1 MKNLTIRKLFR
12 FVYTVPLS
20 ILLAGCTYVE
30 TESLDNELSQVLPS
44 CNKRLHEYFAQ
55 NNMPKFIRGKVSILE
70 KKDLRDSDHNW
81 MNTKWQ
87 ASITYKLNLE
97 DLENVSLYKSE
108 GEDYFIICKYI
119 TSSLKDNKG
128 VTSIKIFSNLSLPA
142 SKVE

>member
-1 MKNLTIRKLFR
+1 MKNFTIKKLFR

-70 KKDLRDSDHNW
+70 KKDLPVPIEGIQLDKN
-81 MNTKWQ
+81 NTHPKQ
-87 ASITYKLNLE
+87 KR
-97 DLENVSLYKSE
+97 
-108 GEDYFIICKYI
+108 
-119 TSSLKDNKG
+119 
-128 VTSIKIFSNLSLPA
+128 
-142 SKVE
+142 